1 MEVYNNR
8 SFLTIMPN
16 RLAKESSPYLLQHAE
31 NPVDWYPW
39 GEEAF
44 TCARS
49 GEKPLLLSVGYS
61 ACHWCHVMEHESFSN
76 SAIAELMNENFVCVK
91 VDREERPDV
100 DAVYMA
106 ATQAMSGSGG
116 WPMTV
121 FLSPDGR
128 PFFAGTYFPPRDA
141 YGRPGFPTLLQ
152 RIATAWKNDRE
163 QLLQRAE
170 SLTQALQ
177 RGHVIDGERG
187 KAGDSTKRSAV
198 AVEHWRTSFD
208 AVWGGFGSAPKFP
221 SPGAIRTLLR
231 HHHDSGDTH
240 SLEMALATLRG
251 MARGGIRDHLAG
263 GFARY
268 SVDAQWLVPHFEKML
283 YDNAQL
289 ARCYI
294 EAFQVT
300 DDPFFSMVGRE
311 TLDWMLT
318 RMTLPQGGFASAL
331 DADSEGVEGKYYV
344 WNDSEIRMLLAPN
357 EARTFCAFY
366 GVTPQ
371 GNWEGHSVL
380 QIPLPPEE
388 VAQTLG
394 LERAEMEALLATSRG
409 KLLATRRQ
417 RVLPGRDD
425 KLLTAWNG
433 LTITALA
440 EGYRIF
446 QDDQYLKAAVK
457 AATFLQ
463 NKMVAD
469 SGRLLRSWRDG
480 RPGPMAFLDDY
491 ACLAE
496 GMLALYEASGT
507 AWHLEWS
514 LALGEELLVL
524 FGAEDGG
531 LWASGS
537 DQEQLY
543 FRHRE
548 PLDGATPS
556 PSGVAAQVLVRLG
569 WHFARDDLRR
579 AAEQIVAAEAS
590 HLRSHPWGCTSL
602 LEAAQM
608 LQHQP
613 IELVLVGDGPM
624 PEFDA
629 ALAVH
634 FLPRRVLARHDFAV
648 GDQPPFPALVGKP
661 LVDGKPALYVCRD
674 FACREPVVN
683 PKEVDVV
690 LLQHP

>member
-1 MEVYNNR
+1 MA
-8 SFLTIMPN
+8 N

-44 TCARS
+44 ARARA

-76 SAIAELMNENFVCVK
+76 PAIAELMNENFVCIK

-141 YGRPGFPTLLQ
+141 YGRPGFSTLLR
-152 RIATAWKNDRE
+152 RIATAWEQDRE

-170 SLTQALQ
+170 SLTEALEQ
-177 RGHVIDGERG
+177 GHTAGNEGG
-187 KAGDSTKRSAV
+187 KVVPSARLVPDDAVTSAV
-198 AVEHWRTSFD
+198 THWRASFD
-208 AVWGGFGSAPKFP
+208 AVWGGFGGAPKFP
-221 SPGAIRTLLR
+221 SPGTIRTLLR
-231 HHHDSGDTH
+231 HHHDSGDAH
-240 SLEMALATLRG
+240 SLEMALVTLRG
-251 MARGGIRDHLAG
+251 MAQGGIRDHLAG

-294 EAFQVT
+294 EAFQIT
-300 DDPFFSMVGRE
+300 GDPTFREVARE
-311 TLDWMLT
+311 TLDWILT
-318 RMTLPQGGFASAL
+318 RMALPQGGFASAL

-344 WNDSEIRMLLAPN
+344 WSDAEIRALLAPD
-357 EARTFCAFY
+357 EARVFCAFY

-371 GNWEGHSVL
+371 GNWEGQSVL
-380 QIPLPPEE
+380 HTPLPLQE

-394 LERAEMEALLATSRG
+394 LERAEMEELLATSRG
-409 KLLATRRQ
+409 KLLAARRE
-417 RVLPGRDD
+417 RESPGRDD

-433 LTITALA
+433 LAISAFA
-440 EGYRIF
+440 EGYPIF
-446 QDDQYLKAAVK
+446 QDNHYLKAASK
-457 AATFLQ
+457 TAIFLQ
-463 NKMVAD
+463 NNLVAD
-469 SGRLLRSWRDG
+469 AGRLLRSWRGG
-480 RPGPMAFLDDY
+480 RPGPTAFLDDY

-496 GMLALYEASGT
+496 GMLALYEVSGT
-507 AWHLEWS
+507 AWHLEWA
-514 LALGEELLVL
+514 LALGEELLAL

-548 PLDGATPS
+548 SLDGATPA

-569 WHFARDDLRR
+569 WHFARDDLRQ
-579 AAEQIVAAEAS
+579 AAARVIAAEAN
-590 HLRSHPWGCTSL
+590 HLRSYPWGCTSL

-608 LQHQP
+608 LQQP
-613 IELVLVGDGPM
+613 PVELVLVGDGPT

-629 ALAVH
+629 ALAAH
-634 FLPRRVLARHDFAV
+634 FLPRRMLARHDFAI

-674 FACREPVVN
+674 FACREPVVD
-683 PKEVDVV
+683 PKEVDAV
-690 LLQHP
+690 LPQHP